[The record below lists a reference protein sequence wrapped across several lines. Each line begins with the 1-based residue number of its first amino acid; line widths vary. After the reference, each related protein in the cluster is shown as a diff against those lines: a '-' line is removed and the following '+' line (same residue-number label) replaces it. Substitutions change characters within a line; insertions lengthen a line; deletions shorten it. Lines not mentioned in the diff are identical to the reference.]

1 MAMQYFPEAILLLK
15 EAHFEGF
22 QTSVKSDR
30 MVNDNSTSY
39 NSKWFLKIKKTI
51 YNIYTSLPAKQKKL
65 YGFEICSTHCPFIKS
80 FILLNQNIID

>member
-39 NSKWFLKIKKTI
+39 NSK
-51 YNIYTSLPAKQKKL
+51 
-65 YGFEICSTHCPFIKS
+65 
-80 FILLNQNIID
+80 